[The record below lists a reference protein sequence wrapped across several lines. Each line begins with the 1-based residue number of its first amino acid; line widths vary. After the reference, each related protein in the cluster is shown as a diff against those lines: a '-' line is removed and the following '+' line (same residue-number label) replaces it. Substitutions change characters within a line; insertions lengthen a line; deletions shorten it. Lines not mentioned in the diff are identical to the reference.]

1 MKQKSLEKWQG
12 QASLGGLKGTHKD
25 FWNNKKQKRKKIV
38 LMACQLSIHNK
49 RTNWHFYCNSGDN

>member
-25 FWNNKKQKRKKIV
+25 FWNNKKQKRKKNCFDGMPI
-38 LMACQLSIHNK
+38 I
-49 RTNWHFYCNSGDN
+49 NSQ